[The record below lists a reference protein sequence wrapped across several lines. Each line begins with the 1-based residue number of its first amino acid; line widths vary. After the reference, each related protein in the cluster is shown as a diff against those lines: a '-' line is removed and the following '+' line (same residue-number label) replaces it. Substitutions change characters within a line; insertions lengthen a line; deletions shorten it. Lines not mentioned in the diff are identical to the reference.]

1 MELLNDMFS
10 PIPLYAGSKGA
21 VLVFP
26 SKVYQLYTTRS
37 WDFLG
42 LNQTVKSNAAAESN
56 VIVGVTDTGIWPESD
71 SFSDEGFGPPPQ
83 KWKGACKVGQNLT
96 CNKQKYSTI
105 SDLRPLFIS
114 LILTMTWYLSFS
126 KLIGA
131 RVYTTDS
138 ARDTEG
144 HGSHTA
150 STAAGNNVVSASF
163 YGFAEGTARGG
174 VPSARIATYKACNGI
189 WCTSDILAAFD
200 DTIADGVDLITVPL
214 GSVFMSEFYSDPV
227 ATGAFHAAEKGVLVV
242 QSAGNSGLAGFQS
255 VASVAP
261 WILSVA
267 ASTTDRHFVAA
278 VDYS

>member
-1 MELLNDMFS
+1 MLPLRAMSLLVS
-10 PIPLYAGSKGA
+10 LI
-21 VLVFP
+21 
-26 SKVYQLYTTRS
+26 
-37 WDFLG
+37 
-42 LNQTVKSNAAAESN
+42 
-56 VIVGVTDTGIWPESD
+56 PES
-71 SFSDEGFGPPPQ
+71 GPSRTASATKASVHHP
-83 KWKGACKVGQNLT
+83 KSGRELV
-96 CNKQKYSTI
+96 
-105 SDLRPLFIS
+105 
-114 LILTMTWYLSFS
+114 S

>member
-96 CNKQKYSTI
+96 CNQQKYSTI

-131 RVYTTDS
+131 RGYTTDS

-150 STAAGNNVVSASF
+150 STAAGNNVVNASF

-174 VPSARIATYKACNGI
+174 VPSARVAAYKACNGI

-200 DTIADGVDLITVPL
+200 DTIADGIDLIIVPL
-214 GSVFMSEFYSDPV
+214 GSVFVSEFYSDPV

-242 QSAGNSGLAGFQS
+242 QSAGNS
-255 VASVAP
+255 
-261 WILSVA
+261 
-267 ASTTDRHFVAA
+267 
-278 VDYS
+278 